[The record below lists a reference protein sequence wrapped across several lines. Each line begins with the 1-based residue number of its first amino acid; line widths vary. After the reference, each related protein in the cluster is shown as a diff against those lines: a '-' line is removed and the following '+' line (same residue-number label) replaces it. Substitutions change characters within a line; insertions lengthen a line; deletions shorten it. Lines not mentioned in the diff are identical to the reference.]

1 MTWQNGGEGE
11 GKEKFHCTSFNN
23 SYIQVLLVTDFL
35 YTDHIYKFV
44 QYGAMKFQRE
54 SECVLNAKNY

>member
-1 MTWQNGGEGE
+1 MREWGGRGE
-11 GKEKFHCTSFNN
+11 GKEKFHCTSFHNL
-23 SYIQVLLVTDFL
+23 YIQVLLVTVFL
-35 YTDHIYKFV
+35 YTAHIYKFV